1 MSASEQFIQA
11 IQTGDL
17 LYVERHLKRP
27 VSDAFVVLAEEMWR
41 GGCTPRLKQPPRC
54 GYCSPVGVV
63 CFDKT

>member
-54 GYCSPVGVV
+54 G
-63 CFDKT
+63 